1 MKLSTNLVKLACLLP
16 ATFLIAE
23 ASLAC
28 PFRSTSASSA
38 GRNTTTVMV
47 RHGSNYQL
55 VPVSFDTQAEPF
67 GFIGVAIEPL
77 SPERAEE
84 MNQERGFFANLFSPD
99 KAVPEVEGVLV
110 IRTLENGPADLTGL
124 REGDVLLG
132 VNGELVRGV
141 QQVQQ
146 LISRTR
152 VGQDVPLTFRRG
164 DDVRTVLV
172 QTGDGRYLKPL
183 MLNQ

>member
-1 MKLSTNLVKLACLLP
+1 MKMSTNLVKLACLLP

-28 PFRSTSASSA
+28 PFRSTSAGSA
-38 GRNTTTVMV
+38 GRHTTVMV

-77 SPERAEE
+77 SPERAQE
-84 MNQERGFFANLFSPD
+84 MNQERGFFANLFSSD
-99 KAVPEVEGVLV
+99 QAVPEVEGVLV
-110 IRTLENGPADLTGL
+110 IRTLENGPADLMGL
-124 REGDVLLG
+124 LEGDVILG

-164 DDVRTVLV
+164 DEVRTVLI